1 MIAKVV
7 IAPFGPRNADDT
19 EVCRQK
25 PVRAQI
31 IKRGNEFSLGKI
43 SGCPKDYDRTWVT
56 RTGSRLGRI
65 HRQRLF
71 DWQRFNVTAKLVP
84 HGGKHF
90 FGKRVLFSRTKAS
103 KEGSAEY
110 LSWSRL
116 IDGRLN
122 RPSSFARVLNKP
134 SKVIKVRIFG
144 QCHCRK
150 VEEPRTDHA
159 APSPKFGN
167 VRQIEFVP
175 ISVGQP
181 LQRCSPQNIESF
193 GVSLHQPILDPVMD
207 HLYEMPGTRRSAI
220 QKALFRGTLEL
231 FASRRGRKIALTR
244 SKCRKDGLEPFPR
257 FAIYSDHQTV
267 SAFDSPN
274 ASARPRIEIMDPFF
288 F

>member
-7 IAPFGPRNADDT
+7 SAPFGPRNADDT

-103 KEGSAEY
+103 KEGSAEH

-122 RPSSFARVLNKP
+122 RPSSFAGVLHTP
-134 SKVIKVRIFG
+134 SEVIKVRIFC
-144 QCHCRK
+144 QRHCRK
-150 VEEPRTDHA
+150 VEEPRADHA
-159 APSPKFGN
+159 APSPKFGY
-167 VRQIEFVP
+167 VRQIEIVP

-181 LQRCSPQNIESF
+181 IQRCSAQNIEPL
-193 GVSLHQPILDPVMD
+193 GVSLDKPIFDPIVD
-207 HLYEMPGTRRSAI
+207 HLNEMRGTRRSAI
-220 QKALFRGTLEL
+220 QIAIFRGTLEL
-231 FASRRGRKIALTR
+231 FASRRRRRIALAGG
-244 SKCRKDGLEPFPR
+244 KCRKNWFEPFHR
-257 FAIYSDHQTV
+257 FAISSDH
-267 SAFDSPN
+267 
-274 ASARPRIEIMDPFF
+274 
-288 F
+288 